1 MESKIQ
7 MLMTNW
13 DYDQAVKLAKPIT
26 EAWKKRTVE
35 MARILYVARENLSNS
50 GFRSD
55 KEEPTALLE
64 CKENYTTSC
73 NRALGSANSFHTFEE
88 FCIEIGIPLRTAYDW
103 LTCYDPDKD
112 YLLSKQEYQEAK
124 QLELDTLY
132 REVENKRKT
141 EPSYAPKDLQL
152 KWNRNLNKGW
162 SESKF
167 QKWSTQKNFKP
178 PVELEPVEPV
188 FLSRDAKIQEFGLWN
203 TEFILDLQQKCQDI
217 SRENAERF
225 ADYVAVYK
233 KRMPLGITSRE
244 LLRSVIIAEAI
255 IADLPDDSKERCRKI
270 IGSFLLNDGLHND
283 SWLDAMKEF

>member
-1 MESKIQ
+1 MESKVKA
-7 MLMTNW
+7 LMDDW
-13 DYDQAVKLAKPIT
+13 DYDKAVAIAKPIAQ
-26 EAWKKRTVE
+26 AWAKKTVE
-35 MARILYVARENLSNS
+35 MARLLYVAREKLSNS

-55 KEEPTALLE
+55 LIEYSPDG
-64 CKENYTTSC
+64 TSSQMIRGC
-73 NRALGSANSFHTFEE
+73 NEDHTSDNIHSFED
-88 FCIEIGIPLRTAYDW
+88 FCNEIGISKPTAYRWID
-103 LTCYDPDKD
+103 CYDPDKD
-112 YLLSKQEYQEAK
+112 YLLSRDEAREAK

-233 KRMPLGITSRE
+233 DLMPNGITSRE
-244 LLRSVIIAEAI
+244 LLRAAVVVEAI
-255 IADLPDDSKERCRKI
+255 IMHLPDDYKEKCRSLL
-270 IGSFLLNDGLHND
+270 GSFVINDGLHND
-283 SWLDAMKEF
+283 SWLDVIRSF

>member
-1 MESKIQ
+1 MDLKIKT
-7 MLMTNW
+7 LMANW
-13 DYDQAVKLAKPIT
+13 DYDQAVKLALPIAA
-26 EAWKKRTVE
+26 EWKKRTVE
-35 MARILYVARENLSNS
+35 MARILYIANKHLNKQGARFDIVNS
-50 GFRSD
+50 AS
-55 KEEPTALLE
+55 
-64 CKENYTTSC
+64 TSR
-73 NRALGSANSFHTFEE
+73 NIALGSANSQHTWED
-88 FCIEIGIPLRTAYDW
+88 FCIEIGLPIRTAQDW

-112 YLLSKQEYQEAK
+112 LLLTRSEYHEAK

-132 REVENKRKT
+132 QEVEAKRKT
-141 EPSYAPKDLQL
+141 DPGYAPKDLSL
-152 KWNRNLNKGW
+152 KWNRKQKAW
-162 SESKF
+162 SETKF
-167 QKWSTQKNFKP
+167 QRWLQEKNFKP
-178 PVELEPVEPV
+178 PVELETAEPA
-188 FLSRDAKIQEFGLWN
+188 FISRDAKIQEFGLWN